1 MEIILGLEWAVG
13 LTVTLFLS
21 IMGIYVF
28 LMRHERELGEIHS
41 KLEFILKNMGLLNP
55 EYLEWKESQEGKRAR
70 AFDEKKEG

>member
-1 MEIILGLEWAVG
+1 
-13 LTVTLFLS
+13 
-21 IMGIYVF
+21 
-28 LMRHERELGEIHS
+28 MRHERELGEIHS

>member
-1 MEIILGLEWAVG
+1 MEVMLGIEWVIG
-13 LTVTLFLS
+13 LTASIFIA

-41 KLEFILKNMGLLNP
+41 RLEFILKNMGLLNP